1 MSLLTFLATAKK
13 EIGDLKE
20 TTRFGEFDKYRLQ
33 QLLRETLTK
42 LRLSDQRVPVYIV
55 GDKSLNAAAFNIG
68 FGPFLRSL
76 NGIFL
81 NRQVLHKLSAAEVQD
96 IMGHELGHYTKHYL
110 ILSRW
115 TWLTYLLGAMAG
127 LVIAQFTGLE
137 SAFSIFG
144 ISLLAGGF
152 WWLQSIPYARY
163 SWPIEY
169 LCDDF
174 GAQVNGVVTS
184 ITGLLKLGADAEWTM
199 AVMLQAAGHRHA
211 EGLSAKQLAESI
223 EKAIPYGHA
232 TTEEMEGMLERQLQ
246 ESRRKQSEVSVGGF
260 LRYMWQSDLDREA
273 TEEYRSNMEKFS
285 KLQDLPRLDW
295 ERAIGVGGVIECTE
309 EQIEKLVELMERY
322 PEKPL
327 FRTPDAMEPVVSH
340 PPMELR
346 ILYLWHNR
354 DAIARAASGRE

>member
-1 MSLLTFLATAKK
+1 
-13 EIGDLKE
+13 
-20 TTRFGEFDKYRLQ
+20 
-33 QLLRETLTK
+33 
-42 LRLSDQRVPVYIV
+42 
-55 GDKSLNAAAFNIG
+55 
-68 FGPFLRSL
+68 
-76 NGIFL
+76 
-81 NRQVLHKLSAAEVQD
+81 
-96 IMGHELGHYTKHYL
+96 
-110 ILSRW
+110 
-115 TWLTYLLGAMAG
+115 
-127 LVIAQFTGLE
+127 
-137 SAFSIFG
+137 
-144 ISLLAGGF
+144 
-152 WWLQSIPYARY
+152 
-163 SWPIEY
+163 
-169 LCDDF
+169 
-174 GAQVNGVVTS
+174 
-184 ITGLLKLGADAEWTM
+184 M

-232 TTEEMEGMLERQLQ
+232 TTEEMQGMLERQLQ